1 MLMNPQNTEEVHAL
15 VSRKM
20 DGTIESLKRDL
31 GGIHAGRVSPGM
43 LDPVKVDYYGNPS
56 PISQV
61 ANISTPEPQMLVINP
76 WEKKMIKE
84 IEHSLQAANLGLS
97 ISSDGSLIRAVMPPF
112 TEERRKEHVKQVK
125 KIGEEAKIAVR
136 NVRREG
142 NDLLKKMEKDKAISQ
157 DEEKSSQARVQK
169 ATDEHI
175 SRIDEMLT
183 AKETE
188 LMSL

>member
-1 MLMNPQNTEEVHAL
+1 MNPQNTEEVDAL
-15 VSRKM
+15 VNRKM
-20 DGTIESLKRDL
+20 DGTHKNLKQEL
-31 GGIHAGRVSPGM
+31 GGIHAGRVSPAM
-43 LDPVKVDYYGNPS
+43 LDSVKVDYYGNPS

-84 IEHSLQAANLGLS
+84 IERSLQAANLGLS

-112 TEERRKEHVKQVK
+112 TEERRKEHVKLVK

-142 NDLLKKMEKDKAISQ
+142 NDLLKKMEKEKAISQ
-157 DEEKSSQARVQK
+157 DEEKTAQARVQQI
-169 ATDEHI
+169 TDEHI
-175 SRIDEMLT
+175 ARIDEML
-183 AKETE
+183 AVKENE